1 MTNRLLAL
9 LMSLFLAPAV
19 VLAEGVRIKDLAN
32 LRGVRE
38 NQLRGYGLVV
48 GLNGTGDSN
57 LEFTSKSLKRMLDK
71 LGMKLD
77 GNDVA
82 SQNVAAVIVTAMLPP
97 FSRAGNKLDVSV
109 NSIGDA
115 ASLKG
120 GTLIQTPL
128 RAADKNVYAVAQGS
142 MLTSD
147 EHLTVAKIP
156 NGAMVERD
164 LEAEFSHRKMYRF
177 TLNNPDLTTAAR
189 MAKTINMDL
198 GGKYATAIDPG
209 TVDFIVPFHYEGK
222 GVELLSVIEALK
234 IYPDQKAKVVVNE
247 KTGTV
252 VIGENVMIDK
262 VAISHGDITVNV
274 APPPSAQGSARLRG
288 PASTKTAEKKD
299 RVHMVEGDQ
308 GRVSVGELVQ
318 SLNRMGVKPKDLIVI
333 LQNIKASG
341 ALQGDLEIL

>member
-1 MTNRLLAL
+1 MKKIIRTQLVFGLFV
-9 LMSLFLAPAV
+9 SLFSSSV
-19 VLAEGVRIKDLAN
+19 IAEGVRIKDLSN
-32 LRGVRE
+32 LRGARS

-77 GNDVA
+77 SNEVA
-82 SQNVAAVIVTAMLPP
+82 SQNVAAVLVTATLPA
-97 FSRAGNKLDVSV
+97 FARAGNQIDVTV

-128 RAADKNVYAVAQGS
+128 RAADKNVYAVAQGA
-142 MLTSD
+142 MLTPND
-147 EHLTVAKIP
+147 HLTVAKVP

-164 LEAEFSHRKMYRF
+164 LESDFAHRKMYRF
-177 TLNNPDLTTAAR
+177 TLNNPDLTTASR

-198 GGKYATAIDPG
+198 GGQYATAVDPG
-209 TVDFIVPFHYEGK
+209 TIDFIVPFAYEGK
-222 GVELLSVIEALK
+222 GVELLSIIESLK
-234 IYPDQKAKVVVNE
+234 VYPDQKARVVVNE

-252 VIGENVMIDK
+252 VMGERVMIDK
-262 VAISHGDITVNV
+262 VAISHGDISVNV
-274 APPPSAQGSARLRG
+274 GGGNPKARG
-288 PASTKTAEKKD
+288 PAKASAKVD
-299 RVHMVEGDQ
+299 RVHVLEGEQ

>member
-1 MTNRLLAL
+1 MKNLIMI
-9 LMSLFLAPAV
+9 LMMSFLCSQTAHAD
-19 VLAEGVRIKDLAN
+19 GVRIKDIAN
-32 LRGVRE
+32 LRGVRD

-71 LGMKLD
+71 MGMKLD

-82 SQNVAAVIVTAMLPP
+82 SQNVAAVIVTATLPP
-97 FSRAGNKLDVSV
+97 FARAGNKLDVTV

-115 ASLKG
+115 SSLKG

-128 RAADKNVYAVAQGS
+128 RAADKNVYAVAQGP
-142 MLTSD
+142 MLAPG

-164 LEAEFSHRKMYRF
+164 IEADFSHRKMYRF
-177 TLNNPDLTTAAR
+177 TLSNPDLTTAAR

-198 GGKYATAIDPG
+198 GGKYATAVDPG
-209 TVDFIVPFHYEGK
+209 TIDFIVPFAYEGK
-222 GVELLSVIEALK
+222 GVELLSIIESLK
-234 IYPDQKAKVVVNE
+234 VYPDQKAKVIVNQ

-262 VAISHGDITVNV
+262 VAISHGDITVSV
-274 APPPSAQGSARLRG
+274 APPPQQGAVRRRG
-288 PASTKTAEKKD
+288 PASAANEKQD
-299 RVHMVEGDQ
+299 RVHLIEGDQ

-318 SLNRMGVKPKDLIVI
+318 SLNRMGIKPKDLIVI

>member
-1 MTNRLLAL
+1 MIKSILIGLSLILLCNTAYG
-9 LMSLFLAPAV
+9 S
-19 VLAEGVRIKDLAN
+19 GVRIKDMAN
-32 LRGVRE
+32 LRGVRD

-77 GNDVA
+77 GEDVA
-82 SQNVAAVIVTAMLPP
+82 SQNVAAVIVTATLPP
-97 FSRAGNKLDVSV
+97 FARAGNKLDVSV

-115 ASLKG
+115 SSLKG

-128 RAADKNVYAVAQGS
+128 RAADKNVYAVAQGP
-142 MLTSD
+142 MLAPD
-147 EHLTVAKIP
+147 DHLTVAKIP

-164 LEAEFSHRKMYRF
+164 IEAEFSHRKMYRF

-198 GGKYATAIDPG
+198 GGKYATAVDPG
-209 TVDFIVPFHYEGK
+209 TVDFIVPFAYEGK
-222 GVELLSVIEALK
+222 GVELLSVIESLK
-234 IYPDQKAKVVVNE
+234 VFPDQRAKVVINE

-252 VIGENVMIDK
+252 VIGENVKIDK

-274 APPPSAQGSARLRG
+274 APPPSQGPVRLRG
-288 PASTKTAEKKD
+288 PASAKQDEKKD
-299 RVHMVEGDQ
+299 RVHMIEGDQ

-318 SLNRMGVKPKDLIVI
+318 SLNRMGIKPKDLIVI

>member
-1 MTNRLLAL
+1 MKHLAL
-9 LMSLFLAPAV
+9 IFIGIFLLCPQLQAS
-19 VLAEGVRIKDLAN
+19 GVRIKDMAN
-32 LRGVRE
+32 LRGVRD

-82 SQNVAAVIVTAMLPP
+82 SQNVAAVIVTGTLPP
-97 FSRAGNKLDVSV
+97 FARAGNKLDVSV

-115 ASLKG
+115 SSLKG

-128 RAADKNVYAVAQGS
+128 RAADKNVYAVAQGP
-142 MLTSD
+142 MLTPA

-164 LEAEFSHRKMYRF
+164 IEAEFSHRKMYRF

-222 GVELLSVIEALK
+222 GVELLAVIEALK
-234 IYPDQKAKVVVNE
+234 VFPDQKAKVVVNE

-274 APPPSAQGSARLRG
+274 APPQNQQGPARLRG
-288 PASTKTAEKKD
+288 PASTKTSEKNE

-318 SLNRMGVKPKDLIVI
+318 SLNRMGIKPKDLIVI

-341 ALQGDLEIL
+341 ALQGELEIL

>member
-1 MTNRLLAL
+1 MKKLSLIFLITLLYSSTLWA
-9 LMSLFLAPAV
+9 
-19 VLAEGVRIKDLAN
+19 VRIKDISN
-32 LRGVRE
+32 IRGVRS

-48 GLNGTGDSN
+48 GLNGTGDSA

-71 LGMKLD
+71 LGMKID
-77 GNDVA
+77 AQDIS
-82 SQNVAAVIVTAMLPP
+82 SQNVAAVIVTATLPP
-97 FSRAGNKLDVSV
+97 FARAGNSLDITV
-109 NSIGDA
+109 NSLGDA
-115 ASLKG
+115 SSLKG

-128 RAADKNVYAVAQGS
+128 RAADKKVYAVAQGS
-142 MLTSD
+142 VLAADT
-147 EHLTVAKIP
+147 HLTAAKVP
-156 NGAMVERD
+156 NGALIERD
-164 LEAEFSHRKMYRF
+164 IEADFSHRKMYRF

-209 TVDFIVPFHYEGK
+209 TVDFIVPFAWEGK
-222 GVELLSVIEALK
+222 GVELLSVIESLQVF
-234 IYPDQKAKVVVNE
+234 PDQKAKVIVNE

-252 VIGENVMIDK
+252 VIGENVSINK

-274 APPPSAQGSARLRG
+274 GGAPQKGARARG
-288 PASTKTAEKKD
+288 PASAGSQSVE
-299 RVHMVEGDQ
+299 RVHLIDGEQ

-318 SLNRMGVKPKDLIVI
+318 SLNKMGVKPKDLIFI